1 MFRAKFSKTSF
12 LIITNITL
20 SLIIGG
26 SLTCTLGCDGCGDK
40 KEKKG
45 GEGGPLQRAEAIYRE
60 LEIGVKKNRKDPV
73 LAAGFV
79 QSWIA
84 ENAEQLSRLF
94 AKFPTD
100 EGATKRVI
108 RMSVKGRKAVNIQEL
123 EDNED
128 FKRASLAFL
137 KLNTHLIT
145 TYLKRLKAQKADLKN
160 KKVPRG
166 S

>member
-1 MFRAKFSKTSF
+1 MFRTIFSKPPFF
-12 LIITNITL
+12 LITSITL
-20 SLIIGG
+20 TLALGVA
-26 SLTCTLGCDGCGDK
+26 LTCTWGCDGCGDK
-40 KEKKG
+40 KDTKSA
-45 GEGGPLQRAEAIYRE
+45 EGGSLQRAEAIYRE
-60 LEIGVKKNRKDPV
+60 LEVGLKKNRHDPV

-84 ENAEQLSRLF
+84 ENAEELSRLF

-100 EGATKRVI
+100 EDATKRVI
-108 RMSVKGRKAVNIQEL
+108 YFSVRGRKAVKIQEL

-137 KLNTHLIT
+137 KLNTHLIS
-145 TYLKRLKAQKADLKN
+145 TYLKRLKAQKAELKN
-160 KKVPRG
+160 KKVSPG